1 MPKIIGSTLAEH
13 RARTRDKLFA
23 ALATLLEQRGFDS
36 ITLAEIAT
44 EAGVGRTAVYNHFKD
59 KDSLLLGFIAH
70 ETTAYVARL
79 RQALTGV
86 EDPINQLRI
95 YVQQQLNLRSS
106 YHLAPGPDLR
116 HVVDPSTYRRL
127 AEHGHEV
134 ESILRDILVRA
145 ARAGL
150 IPPPDLDTLVPLI
163 NSTLAARPAAAPS
176 QRTRF
181 VVGCLLFVMRA
192 VGVETSRAESVVR
205 AHLQEIAALAAQG
218 APAADVPASR
228 CPVHHTA

>member
-23 ALATLLEQRGFDS
+23 ALASLLEQRGFDS

-70 ETTAYVARL
+70 ETTTYVVRL
-79 RQALTGV
+79 RHALTGV

-95 YVQQQLNLRSS
+95 YVQQQLSLRSA

-116 HVVDPSTYRRL
+116 HVVDPGTYRRL

-134 ESILRDILVRA
+134 ESILRDILVRS

-163 NSTLAARPAAAPS
+163 NSTLAARPATPGAN
-176 QRTRF
+176 RTRF

-192 VGVETSRAESVVR
+192 VGVETSRAEAVVR
-205 AHLQEIAALAAQG
+205 AHLQEIAAVAAQG
-218 APAADVPASR
+218 GPLADAPANR